1 MVKLSRKYRQIV
13 KIMLDRTHIEPSK
26 DQLYWQIH
34 ALVLVSIPES
44 DYKDYKILKKLRR
57 CYL

>member
-1 MVKLSRKYRQIV
+1 MMKRVVVDMIKLSRKYRQIV

-34 ALVLVSIPES
+34 ALGYYINDPEAVTS
-44 DYKDYKILKKLRR
+44 F
-57 CYL
+57 

>member
-1 MVKLSRKYRQIV
+1 MIKLSRKYRQIV
-13 KIMLDRTHIEPSK
+13 KIILDRTHMEPSK

-34 ALVLVSIPES
+34 ALVLVSITEHGE
-44 DYKDYKILKKLRR
+44 KDYEILKKLRR